1 MRLHMLKKL
10 LLFMTFGLF
19 IAPVIYGQ
27 TSTITGTVIDS
38 RSGDVIPGANIYISD
53 LGRGAAADINGEF
66 NLQNI
71 PYGNYNIR
79 VSFIGYADLN
89 QMVNVNAPQ
98 ITVEFELKEDFIG
111 LEEIIVTGQ
120 GSGIKRD
127 RLSTTVDV
135 VSAKKLDQL
144 PAVQLD
150 QLLQANLPNSQIRL
164 SSGQPG
170 TASLIRGR
178 GVTSALSSTTPVIYV
193 DGVRVDNTSS
203 FAINEGT
210 GGAQSSAIAD
220 IPIEN
225 IERIEFVKGGAATTQ
240 FGSDAANGVIQIF
253 TKKGVQGASQFSF
266 QTTLGSTVGT
276 EDYLKYKETADIM
289 YRPGLVQKYQLT
301 GSGGTDKFTYS
312 FSGSMDSND
321 GFRDANAQIR
331 HDLRA
336 TFAADV
342 NDYVKYTG
350 SMGFTSSEF
359 ERDQNANSS
368 WSSFGNLETGGYG
381 DLTTLD
387 KATFNSVKEEVNNIT
402 SLVDITEDVKRF
414 QTSNLLRFSII
425 EGLEASALVG
435 LDYRN
440 SGQRVRETNEYYI
453 AQAVLPQGTT
463 DQGYLRQSDRN
474 FMALTLEGTASYN
487 KSFGDISTIT
497 NVGAQL
503 FRNDESSLAITSNG
517 LPDGS
522 NNPNNGNEITGTSF
536 QRVVVNY
543 GAYMLENVSYKD
555 KYVLEL
561 GLRVDKNSAFGETVD
576 AQVYPKV
583 GLVYN
588 LSTEE
593 FFANAISS
601 DIVSTFRLRANYGF
615 AGNFPT
621 PFSNQVLA
629 SIGSYL
635 GGSTVEFGTPGDIGL
650 KPERT
655 ETLELGTDISFVND
669 RINLAATYYIAKT
682 TDALFSAPFATS
694 TGLGTALQNLGEIEN
709 KGLELS
715 GNFSLVRN
723 RDFNL
728 NLNASVN
735 TLSNEVIDNGN
746 SAPFSVGGFSFLGSF
761 VDEGKPIGFL
771 RGGKPTFAADGTLAS
786 VENNADL
793 GSPIPDY
800 FGSVSL
806 SGSYKN
812 LSLIVTSD
820 YQVGAQGVNVDE
832 VLRFFSGLQDDR
844 IPAGSLNENFFDLAG
859 VWVEDT
865 DYFKIRLI
873 ALNYNLPT
881 SILNNAVRG
890 VRVGFSVSNPFNFY
904 SSNFDP
910 EVTGAG
916 ISRGQGGLGVGGFGF
931 STESSPRNY
940 LGTLK
945 IDF

>member
-1 MRLHMLKKL
+1 MA
-10 LLFMTFGLF
+10 FGLF
-19 IAPVIYGQ
+19 IAPVIYAQ
-27 TSTITGTVIDS
+27 TSVIKGTVIDS
-38 RSGDVIPGANIYISD
+38 RSGDVIPGANIYISE
-53 LGRGAAADINGEF
+53 LSRGAAADINGEF
-66 NLQNI
+66 SLQNI
-71 PYGNYNIR
+71 PYGNYNFR
-79 VSFIGYADLN
+79 VSFIGYAEMN
-89 QMVNVNAPQ
+89 QMVDVNAPQ
-98 ITVEFELKEDFIG
+98 ITVDFILKEDFVG

-135 VSAKKLDQL
+135 VSAKSLEQL

-178 GVTSALSSTTPVIYV
+178 GVTSALTSTTPVIYI

-203 FAINEGT
+203 FAIDAGT
-210 GGAQSSAIAD
+210 GGAESSAIAD

-266 QTTLGSTVGT
+266 QSTIGSTVGT
-276 EDYLKYKETADIM
+276 EDFLKYKETADIM
-289 YRPGLVQKYQLT
+289 YSPGLIQKYQLT
-301 GSGGTDKFTYS
+301 GSGGTEKYTFS
-312 FSGSMDSND
+312 FSGSMNSDD
-321 GFRDANAQIR
+321 GFRDANSQLR

-336 TFAADV
+336 GFAADV
-342 NDYVKYTG
+342 NDYVKYSG

-359 ERDQNANSS
+359 ERDYNANTSA
-368 WSSFGNLETGGYG
+368 SSFGNLETGAFG

-387 KATFNSVKEEVNNIT
+387 DATFKSVKEEVNLIT
-402 SLVDITEDVKRF
+402 SLVDITENVKRF
-414 QTSNLLRFSII
+414 QTSHLLKFGIA

-440 SGQRVRETNEYYI
+440 SGQRMRDTNAWGI
-453 AQAVLPQGTT
+453 AMGFYPQGTT

-474 FMALTLEGTASYN
+474 FLGLTLEATARYD

-503 FRNDESSLAITSNG
+503 FRNDESSLAVTSTG

-522 NNPNNGNEITGTSF
+522 FNANNGSDITGTTF

-543 GAYMLENVSYKD
+543 GAYVLENISYKD

-588 LSTEE
+588 ISSEE
-593 FFANAISS
+593 FFANAVSS
-601 DIVSTFRLRANYGF
+601 DIVSTFRLRTNYGF

-635 GGSTVEFGTPGDIGL
+635 NGSAVEFGTPGDIAL

-655 ETLELGTDISFVND
+655 ETIEIGADISFIND
-669 RINLAATYYIAKT
+669 RANFALTYYTAKT
-682 TDALFSAPFATS
+682 TNALFSAPFPPS
-694 TGLGTALQNLGEIEN
+694 TGLGVALQNLGEIEN
-709 KGLELS
+709 KGLEIA
-715 GNFSLVRN
+715 GNFSLVRG
-723 RDFNL
+723 RDLNL

-735 TLSNEVIDNGN
+735 TLSNKVIDNGN

-761 VDEGKPIGFL
+761 VDEGKPIGFF
-771 RGGKPTFAADGTLAS
+771 RGNKPTFNADGTLAS
-786 VENNADL
+786 VEPNADL
-793 GSPIPDY
+793 GSPIPEY

-806 SGSYKN
+806 NGSYKN
-812 LSLIVTSD
+812 LSLTITSD
-820 YQVGAQGVNVDE
+820 YQVGSQGVNVDE
-832 VLRFFSGLQDDR
+832 VLRFLGGLPDDR
-844 IPAGSLNENFFDLAG
+844 VPAASMGESFFDLAQ

-904 SSNFDP
+904 SSSFDP

-931 STESSPRNY
+931 GTESSPRNY
-940 LGTLK
+940 LGTIK